1 MCHHTKNKT
10 KIPFKKQ
17 RGTIILSTTVSME
30 EKQVIKIIKKVMPA
44 VVSILITKHLDDLE
58 KEFPG
63 NMYPYI
69 PTATGGKKLDIP
81 EDMIDAKGNVQVGGG
96 SGFIVSANGI
106 IVTNKHVITETAAQ
120 YTVITNDGKKY
131 NAIVLCRDPI
141 NDVAII
147 KIDATDMPTIALGK
161 SEKTE
166 LGASV
171 LAIGNALGIFK
182 NTVSAGIVS
191 GLSRSVVAQADP
203 NSPPQEMR
211 GLIQTDA
218 AINPGNSGGPLVN
231 SNGEVIGIN
240 AAIISGAQNI
250 GLAIPINAAKRDL
263 ADLAQYG
270 RVRRPFLGLRYLIL
284 DEKIAQKL
292 GIPVTRGAYVTRE
305 SEHEEGVME
314 GSPAQKAGLQE
325 KDIITRVNGK
335 DITPEYTIQDALEP
349 LVVGDIFEMT
359 ILRNKKTFR
368 TGAILSERK

>member
-1 MCHHTKNKT
+1 M
-10 KIPFKKQ
+10 
-17 RGTIILSTTVSME
+17 ILSTALME

-69 PTATGGKKLDIP
+69 PTASGGKKLDIP
-81 EDMIDAKGNVQVGGG
+81 DEMIDAKGNVQVGGG
-96 SGFIVSANGI
+96 SGFIVSPNGI
-106 IVTNKHVITETAAQ
+106 IVTNKHVITETAAE

-131 NAIVLCRDPI
+131 TAIVLCRDPI

-147 KIDATDMPTIALGK
+147 KIEADHMPTIALGK

-231 SNGEVIGIN
+231 SSGEVIGIN

-270 RVRRPFLGLRYLIL
+270 RIRRPFLGLRYLIL

-292 GIPVTRGAYVTRE
+292 DIPVTRGAYVIRE
-305 SEHEEGVME
+305 STHEEAVMG

-325 KDIITRVNGK
+325 KDIITVVNGK
-335 DITPEYTIQDALEP
+335 NITPEYTIQDALEP

-359 ILRNKKTFR
+359 VLRNGKTFR